1 VATASVHNFF
11 AIPHLPV
18 LNRIAL
24 LISQE
29 KQVHPMIQKSIAS
42 QSNKLVYRG
51 PSKDDVVKNA
61 SAGTRAVCINA
72 AVFAFNLQ
80 L

>member
-1 VATASVHNFF
+1 
-11 AIPHLPV
+11 
-18 LNRIAL
+18 
-24 LISQE
+24 
-29 KQVHPMIQKSIAS
+29 MIQKSIAS